1 MAMLTE
7 ARGSRDS
14 ARRQQIL
21 DTALVLFSSRPYE
34 DVSVDD
40 VCAEA
45 GVAHGLISYY
55 FGGKRGL
62 FAAAVQQAWEEL
74 IESERPREDED
85 SASARVYG
93 FVRRHFEYVSEHPMR
108 FATLMRTGHADRKV
122 YEIVIGARARAL
134 SELQMTLG
142 CPRNPPAQLR
152 AALRGW
158 MGYLD
163 TMTLDWAAHR
173 DLDIE
178 VVTDLCVQALI
189 NAVRASAGQRFD
201 PVVELDTLNRLSVA
215 RIADRPD
222 GVDRRQRQPA
232 PSP

>member
-1 MAMLTE
+1 MAGMRE

-14 ARRQQIL
+14 IRRKQIL
-21 DTALVLFSSRPYE
+21 DAALVLFSAKPYE

-40 VCAEA
+40 VCDDA

-62 FAAAVQQAWEEL
+62 FAAAVRQAWKEL
-74 IESERPREDED
+74 LDAERPREHEK
-85 SASARVYG
+85 SASDRVHG

-122 YEIVIGARARAL
+122 CEIVVGARAEAL
-134 SELQMTLG
+134 AELQLSLG
-142 CPRNPPAQLR
+142 CPVDPPASLR

-163 TMTLDWAAHR
+163 NMTLDWATHR

-178 VVTDLCVQALI
+178 FVTELSIQALVA
-189 NAVRASAGQRFD
+189 AVRAATGQRFD
-201 PVVELDTLNRLSVA
+201 LAAELDALSQVA
-215 RIADRPD
+215 AAQPNGGRP
-222 GVDRRQRQPA
+222 RH
-232 PSP
+232 PSRTP